1 MKAPILLGVVSLF
14 MGHALGAC
22 TGMNAADR
30 GICPTDK
37 CQALDED
44 FSLVSALDSSSS
56 ISASSNSSFISEQ
69 QPDHASIKSGGLVL
83 SLKRSPNGSGYEG
96 STAYF
101 RRWIHYGTITAVVRS
116 GSTAPGVVSS
126 LQLQDSIG
134 SSIDMDWVGISSNRV
149 QANYYTS
156 GQLELSQA
164 AAPILPID
172 PTDTFIE
179 YRIVWLPNSLTW
191 YANGLAVRT
200 VNRRDT
206 WAEGEQRF
214 HYPDQPARLSFSIW
228 DSANSINPGL
238 TQAWAGSLATYST
251 DTQFTMAV
259 KSVTVQCYSNFTMPV
274 SHDTNA
280 TQTAS
285 STLAPTTGTPPA
297 PSSVPSSNLSNF
309 GREPEQPTRLDSSR
323 SISSAVSPSDDL
335 SNWLAGITSTSS
347 SGPSQH
353 LGTMVGICMA
363 ISIAALFG
371 L

>member
-1 MKAPILLGVVSLF
+1 MKAPVLLGAASLLL
-14 MGHALGAC
+14 GHALGAC

-30 GICPTDK
+30 GLCPTGK

-44 FSLVSALDSSSS
+44 FALASALDSYGSP
-56 ISASSNSSFISEQ
+56 SSNASFISEQ
-69 QPDHASIKSGGLVL
+69 RPDHASVNDGSLLL
-83 SLKRSPNGSGYEG
+83 SLKRSPDGSGYEG

-101 RRWIHYGTITAVVRS
+101 GRWIHYGTITAVVRS

-126 LQLQDSIG
+126 LQLQDSTG
-134 SSIDMDWVGISSNRV
+134 SSIDMDWVGTSSNRV

-156 GQLELSQA
+156 GQLALSEA
-164 AAPILPID
+164 VAPVLPRD
-172 PTDTFIE
+172 PTDSFIE

-200 VNRRDT
+200 VNRKDT

-238 TQAWAGSLATYST
+238 TQAWAGILATYSAET
-251 DTQFTMAV
+251 RFTMAV

-280 TQTAS
+280 TF
-285 STLAPTTGTPPA
+285 STSGVLAPTSESA
-297 PSSVPSSNLSNF
+297 PTSTSAPSSNLSNF
-309 GREPEQPTRLDSSR
+309 GRDPEHPTKSDTSR
-323 SISSAVSPSDDL
+323 SLSAAVSPSDDL
-335 SNWLAGITSTSS
+335 SSWLAGLTSASS
-347 SGPSQH
+347 PGPDKR
-353 LGTMVGICMA
+353 LGTVVCICVTV
-363 ISIAALFG
+363 SIATLFC